1 MVEYIKRCHPK
12 KVNIGKNSCE
22 RILLPEPSKEEVKQ
36 LIEGLKDIPK
46 IEVKKNAKLWMA

>member
-1 MVEYIKRCHPK
+1 MPSEKI
-12 KVNIGKNSCE
+12 NIGKNSCE

-46 IEVKKNAKLWMA
+46 IEVKRNAKLWMA